1 MATRPLFVR
10 IPVAEA
16 EKLDRAAFELK
27 TPKQELVRDLVSQA
41 DFGFTDRRRVIVE
54 TEADTLTVGRHS
66 FRPTEGGEV
75 LTLAEAAE
83 LLQVEEKA
91 LEKLARAG
99 DVPGRQLGGEWRFAR
114 HALLAWLASGE
125 GE

>member
-1 MATRPLFVR
+1 MVTRPLFVR

-27 TPKQELVRDLVSQA
+27 TPKQELVRDLLSGA

-54 TEADTLTVGRHS
+54 TEGDSLTVGRHS
-66 FRPTEGGEV
+66 FRPTEAGEV
-75 LTLAEAAE
+75 LTLAQAAE

-91 LEKLARAG
+91 LEKLAESG
-99 DVPGRQLGGEWRFAR
+99 DLPARKLGGEWRFAR
-114 HALLAWLASGE
+114 GALLDWLAAGKE
-125 GE
+125 D